1 MFASVWCA
9 DLSATADRT
18 RLFQILRPCQHT
30 GSSLVH
36 MWQQLHPLTRVVCWL
51 HTPAHQP
58 TVYSCILT
66 SDTVLVNASIF
77 FFLVQSHAILQCNC
91 FHPLCS
97 QESIVIRKPV
107 SLVAHWP
114 FILRPPTSG
123 PPSHTLF
130 GRFISHTGH
139 SSQPQSV
146 THNHCWSH
154 LHLHLPVTL
163 SVKPWLHFLSYIF
176 VHVANQAHWLNNQ
189 QMFNGSVFRFKSFF
203 YYHLFK
209 CMW

>member
-1 MFASVWCA
+1 MPTHGLLLGTHVTAAS
-9 DLSATADRT
+9 
-18 RLFQILRPCQHT
+18 P
-30 GSSLVH
+30 
-36 MWQQLHPLTRVVCWL
+36 
-51 HTPAHQP
+51 
-58 TVYSCILT
+58 
-66 SDTVLVNASIF
+66 SDTCCVLIAHTCSSAYSLFLYPYLRHCVSKCFHF
-77 FFLVQSHAILQCNC
+77 FFFVQSHVILQCNC

-189 QMFNGSVFRFKSFF
+189 QMFNGRVCGSVFTCYGLALCLIFCFLSVFLYCKYVVSIQ
-203 YYHLFK
+203 H
-209 CMW
+209 

>member
-18 RLFQILRPCQHT
+18 RLSQILRPCQHT
-30 GSSLVH
+30 GSSLV
-36 MWQQLHPLTRVVCWL
+36 QQLHPLTRVVCWL

-66 SDTVLVNASIF
+66 SDTVLVNASF
-77 FFLVQSHAILQCNC
+77 FFLVQSHVILQCNC

-189 QMFNGSVFRFKSFF
+189 QMFNGRVFRFKSFF

>member
-1 MFASVWCA
+1 M
-9 DLSATADRT
+9 
-18 RLFQILRPCQHT
+18 
-30 GSSLVH
+30 GSSLV
-36 MWQQLHPLTRVVCWL
+36 QQLHPLTRVVCWL

-66 SDTVLVNASIF
+66 SDTVLVNASF
-77 FFLVQSHAILQCNC
+77 FFLVQSHVILQCNC

-189 QMFNGSVFRFKSFF
+189 QMFNGSVCGSVFTCYGLALCLIFCFLSVFLYCKYVVSIQ
-203 YYHLFK
+203 H
-209 CMW
+209 